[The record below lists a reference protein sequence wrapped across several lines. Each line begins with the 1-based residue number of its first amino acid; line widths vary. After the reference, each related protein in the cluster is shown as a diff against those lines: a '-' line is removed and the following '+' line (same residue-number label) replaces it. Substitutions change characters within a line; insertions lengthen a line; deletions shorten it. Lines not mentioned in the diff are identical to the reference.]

1 MFDLNALRAAADK
14 VHSIMPP
21 TPQYRW
27 PLLTERLGCQVWVK
41 HENHTPIGAFKIR
54 GGITFIDALLKS
66 QPGIQGIVTAT
77 RGNHG
82 QSQALAA
89 ARAGIAA
96 YIVVPIGNSQEKNA
110 AMRAQGAQVIEFGAD
125 FDEARQKA
133 AELAQEKNLYPVPP
147 FHRDIILGVA
157 TYALEL
163 FEAAGDLDTVYVP
176 IGMGS
181 GICGLIQ
188 TRNLLNLN
196 TKIVGVVSSRA
207 DAFAQSFEQ
216 GKIVTTASA
225 DTMAD
230 GLACRIPLPEAFD
243 IIKTGA
249 DRIIRVDDD
258 EIRQAM
264 RIYHQDTHNT
274 SEGAGAASL
283 AALIREKTR
292 QHGKNVAVILS
303 GANIDRAD
311 YAEVLK

>member
-1 MFDLNALRAAADK
+1 M
-14 VHSIMPP
+14 
-21 TPQYRW
+21 
-27 PLLTERLGCQVWVK
+27 
-41 HENHTPIGAFKIR
+41 
-54 GGITFIDALLKS
+54 
-66 QPGIQGIVTAT
+66 
-77 RGNHG
+77 
-82 QSQALAA
+82 
-89 ARAGIAA
+89 
-96 YIVVPIGNSQEKNA
+96 
-110 AMRAQGAQVIEFGAD
+110 
-125 FDEARQKA
+125 
-133 AELAQEKNLYPVPP
+133 
-147 FHRDIILGVA
+147 GVA

-216 GKIVTTASA
+216 GKIITTASA
-225 DTMAD
+225 NTMAD

-283 AALIREKTR
+283 AALIQEQKR
-292 QHGKNVAVILS
+292 QQGKNVAVILS